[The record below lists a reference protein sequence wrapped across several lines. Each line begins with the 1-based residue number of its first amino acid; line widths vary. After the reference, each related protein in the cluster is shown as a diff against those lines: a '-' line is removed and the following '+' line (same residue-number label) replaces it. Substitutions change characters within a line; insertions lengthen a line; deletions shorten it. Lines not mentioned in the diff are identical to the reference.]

1 MYKCDICGRESFKKI
16 RAYGHTLCSKH
27 MHQFVKYGHALDNNP
42 RTVNDLNDYII
53 QGDYV
58 YFNVYNQRCDWVGY
72 FVIDLCDIELVKY
85 HKWRFNSF
93 GHVVT
98 GSGKG
103 NIRDVSHV
111 VLGID
116 KSLDSEIIVDYV
128 NGNPRDN
135 RRINLK
141 ICTHSQNHLSNNS
154 TGIIGVSYDKN
165 RHVYAPEI
173 RIGKKR
179 VHLGRY
185 RSIEEAAYVRL
196 VAEKDLFKEF
206 VNDNDDIRKKENM
219 STTISQVRQDELYDY
234 TISKIQAHFG
244 N

>member
-1 MYKCDICGRESFKKI
+1 MYSRGVRGAITVEEDTPELIEKATVELYSKMIEANDIKTEDIS
-16 RAYGHTLCSKH
+16 H
-27 MHQFVKYGHALDNNP
+27 
-42 RTVNDLNDYII
+42 II
-53 QGDYV
+53 
-58 YFNVYNQRCDWVGY
+58 
-72 FVIDLCDIELVKY
+72 
-85 HKWRFNSF
+85 
-93 GHVVT
+93 
-98 GSGKG
+98 
-103 NIRDVSHV
+103 
-111 VLGID
+111 LGID

-196 VAEKDLFKEF
+196 VAEKYLFKEF
-206 VNDNDDIRKKENM
+206 TNDNDDIRKKENM